1 MIIKLQIGGQNL
13 SDVEI
18 IFVNTLNGKKQRIQA
33 DINMTYGQIATQQLL
48 VPTDVE
54 WSILDEEGN
63 DITEMPVSERECK
76 AYITPG
82 RDIAGGF

>member
-1 MIIKLQIGGQNL
+1 MSN
-13 SDVEI
+13 VEI
-18 IFVNTLNGKKQRIQA
+18 EFVNTLNGKKQRIQA
-33 DINMTYGQIATQQLL
+33 NINMTYGQIASQELL
-48 VPTDVE
+48 VPPDVE

-63 DITEMPVSERECK
+63 DITEIQISNRECK

>member
-1 MIIKLQIGGQNL
+1 M

-18 IFVNTLNGKKQRIQA
+18 VFVNTLNGKKQRVSA

-63 DITEMPVSERECK
+63 DITEMPVAQKECK

-82 RDIAGGF
+82 RDIAGGI